1 MEIKT
6 KIVEAI
12 QNDKL
17 VFFIGSGFSR
27 PLGFPNWTEL
37 VREILMELSKE
48 EPSYANMI
56 EILDMRFF
64 SEIEILEKI
73 KHKKA
78 DVYRVLD
85 RVIDVQLNDSEKLL
99 LHKKLGKVSS
109 KIITTNYDKALETA
123 TGFKKIQFD
132 NTFHIANLPSH
143 NNYILKLHGCIEDPR
158 KCVLFAEDYHNLYK
172 NDSAAIERLKS
183 IIADQTIVFIG
194 FSFTDPYVRRE
205 FEYINNVYKGLS
217 EKHYIVT
224 TDKTMSQEYDLEPII
239 ITDWDEGLSGF
250 LDSLYEHKLSFQ
262 EVSVGNTVVA
272 SQYIQS
278 DPIRIEKSKV
288 AILIASPIDAEVNY
302 YFDKIINGFNR
313 NALVIDLYYFS
324 EENLRELEGYNYIFI
339 FTKLIQNKIV
349 IEDYYLKSKLVTLL
363 YLEQN
368 LAYQEGLKGLFV
380 VTDKVAKWNQ
390 ENISIPLVN
399 VWDIDLNSLVFKIF
413 RKGKIDEFQDSIIY
427 NADKLVLQK
436 VEKGNADIKVINRQD
451 KSKLSE
457 SIDAKNLSSFVG
469 RTTDL
474 EDIVRKIL
482 ETNEKILT
490 IKGSGGIGKTTIV
503 KKAALEMYN
512 RGYFPDGVYFIDCE
526 FIDNYKTFEYKIT
539 QCFGLDSSINFK
551 EHIIQN
557 NMKTN
562 SLIILDN
569 FEPMLYI
576 EHAEEIREIIHFIC
590 EFSTVVVTSRE
601 WIGFEYEQRHELRS
615 FISEEALGLFQTFY
629 TTSIKDTDMKIL
641 KEDILEDLL
650 NNNPLAIKI
659 VARNLPKGKSLS
671 ILREELA
678 TDFFNTIDTDYSDIF
693 DGAVDKNIERSRSLY
708 QSISYSFKKLT
719 PKEKILFETLSLFP
733 DGIHMHSIKAF
744 FAKDQYKK
752 DINKITDKEI
762 NGLEN
767 KSLIE
772 INKGFIR
779 LQSILG
785 RFAEYQFNNRTSNE
799 KAWYYKRAYQFNYEL
814 IFFLHT
820 LSQEAVTESLHIF
833 DKNSENFLKSMH
845 YISDVESDKADKLE
859 YILVVENF
867 FSRLEQRTN
876 FYIALKKLKGRFTD
890 VEYGELFI
898 DILITSSMYYEGRF
912 EESYNKLNSLLPME
926 NLKNINLETKFGK
939 NLMLDVISVYKYKN
953 AFEIIEYL
961 LDVDFYK
968 YNTTPLH
975 DNLLFLIGQYNLSRL
990 FITRKAFYYFEMSYN
1005 LGELEVSE
1013 LDEYING
1020 LYQKQ
1025 YLQILQANYLKAK
1038 LGRINKEQINKL
1050 VVTNPYTQG
1059 LKLVMQAFLE
1069 TDDDKASELYES
1081 AINRL
1086 EHISYYQ
1093 VEAVYFYVIH
1103 LKKINSVKSTEW
1115 FDLGMSL
1122 SQKHKYHFQIHQ
1134 FNNLNL
1140 DTPLP
1145 YDEEIYEFPL
1155 KENIM
1160 LYLSEFSKRHKDN
1173 DKIRIFEQRDK
1184 VKQ

>member
-1 MEIKT
+1 LEIKT
-6 KIVEAI
+6 KIIEAI
-12 QNDKL
+12 QNNKL

-27 PLGFPNWTEL
+27 SLGFPNWNEL
-37 VREILMELSKE
+37 VREILLELSIE

-56 EILDMRFF
+56 DILNMRLF

-85 RVIDVQLNDSEKLL
+85 RVIGIQLNDSEKLL

-109 KIITTNYDKALETA
+109 KIITTNYDRALETA

-143 NNYILKLHGCIEDPR
+143 DNYILKIHGCIEDPQ
-158 KCVLFAEDYHNLYK
+158 KCVLFAEDYQNLYEK
-172 NDSAAIERLKS
+172 DSAVIERLKT

-224 TDKTMSQEYDLEPII
+224 TDKTISQEYGLEPIFI
-239 ITDWDEGLSGF
+239 SDWDEGLSDF
-250 LDSLYEHKLSFQ
+250 LKNLHEHKLAFQ
-262 EVSVGNTVVA
+262 EVGVGNAMVA
-272 SQYIQS
+272 NQYIKS

-288 AILIASPIDAEVNY
+288 AILIAAPIDTDVNFN
-302 YFDKIINGFNR
+302 FDKIINGFNR

-324 EENLRELEGYNYIFI
+324 EENLRELEGYDYIFI

-380 VTDKVAKWNQ
+380 VTDKASKRSQ

-399 VWDIDLNSLVFKIF
+399 IWDVDINSLVFKIF

-427 NADKLVLQK
+427 NADKLVLHK
-436 VEKGNADIKVINRQD
+436 VEKGNADIKVISRQG

-457 SIDAKNLSSFVG
+457 SIDAKNLSSFIG

-490 IKGSGGIGKTTIV
+490 IKGSGGIGKTTVV

-512 RGYFPDGVYFIDCE
+512 RGYFSDGVYFIDCE

-557 NMKTN
+557 NMKIN

-569 FEPMLYI
+569 FEPMLYT
-576 EHAEEIREIIHFIC
+576 EHAQEVREIIDFIC
-590 EFSTVVVTSRE
+590 EYSTVVVTSRE
-601 WIGFEYEQRHELRS
+601 WIGFEYEQRHELRA
-615 FISEEALGLFQTFY
+615 FTSEEALELFQTFY
-629 TTSIKDTDMKIL
+629 KTSIKETDLKIL

-671 ILREELA
+671 ILREELM

-693 DGAVDKNIERSRSLY
+693 DGAVDRNIERSKSLY

-719 PKEKILFETLSLFP
+719 SKEKILFETLSLFP
-733 DGIHMHSIKAF
+733 DGIHMHSFKTF

-785 RFAEYQFNNRTSNE
+785 RYAEYQFANRTLNE
-799 KAWYYKRAYQFNYEL
+799 KTWYYKRAYEFNYEL
-814 IFFLHT
+814 LFFLYKHRN
-820 LSQEAVTESLHIF
+820 EDMNESLLIF

-845 YISDVESDKADKLE
+845 YISEVESEKAGKLD
-859 YILVVENF
+859 YISAVDNF
-867 FSRLEQRTN
+867 FSSLEQRTN
-876 FYIALKKLKGRFTD
+876 FYLALKKLKGQFTEI
-890 VEYGELFI
+890 EYGELFL
-898 DILITSSMYYEGRF
+898 DILIISSMYYEGLF
-912 EESYNKLNSLLPME
+912 EESYIKLNSLLPME
-926 NLKNINLETKFGK
+926 NLKNINLDTEFGK
-939 NLMLDVISVYKYKN
+939 NLMMDAISVYKYKN

-968 YNTTPLH
+968 YNTKGLH
-975 DNLLFLIGQYNLSRL
+975 DNLLFFIGHYNLLKLSV
-990 FITRKAFYYFEMSYN
+990 TRKAFYYFEMSYN

-1020 LYQKQ
+1020 LYPKQ

-1038 LGRINKEQINKL
+1038 LGHINKEQINKL

-1059 LKLVMQAFLE
+1059 LKLIMQAFLE
-1069 TDDDKASELYES
+1069 TDEDKAGELYKS
-1081 AINRL
+1081 AISRL

-1093 VEAVYFYVIH
+1093 VEAIYFYVIY
-1103 LKKINSVKSTEW
+1103 LKKINSANLTEW
-1115 FDLGMSL
+1115 YNLGMAL
-1122 SQKHKYHFQIHQ
+1122 AQKYKYYFQMHQ
-1134 FNNLNL
+1134 YNNLNL
-1140 DTPLP
+1140 DVPLP
-1145 YDEEIYEFPL
+1145 YDEGIYEFPL
-1155 KENIM
+1155 KDNIM
-1160 LYLSEFSKRHKDN
+1160 LYLREFNKRHKD
-1173 DKIRIFEQRDK
+1173 KTF
-1184 VKQ
+1184 